1 MTPMTPMMRRHTT
14 SLALGATLLGSILL
28 MSGCVAGAV
37 GVLVE
42 NYKKTGT
49 HEVKA
54 QYTKLKDNSFA
65 VVVASGRGIESETP
79 GIGDAM
85 MERISFRLAQS
96 EVGASGVVPPRDV
109 VKALYDHPS
118 WQSMRYSEMAK
129 DLLGGVDRLV
139 YIELEDFR
147 LTDPGNTYEWAGVAS
162 GRVMVI
168 EADGLDPD
176 RIAFEKLVSVQ
187 FPTKKGFTPEAMTSK
202 EVASTLLSY
211 FVDRASWLFYDH
223 QEPYYPEY

>member
-1 MTPMTPMMRRHTT
+1 MTSPRTT
-14 SLALGATLLGSILL
+14 SMVLGATLLALALSL
-28 MSGCVAGAV
+28 SGCAAG
-37 GVLVE
+37 GVIGVVVE
-42 NYKKTGT
+42 NYKKTST
-49 HEVKA
+49 HEIKA
-54 QYTKLKDNSFA
+54 QYTKLEGHSFA

-79 GIGDAM
+79 GISDAM
-85 MERISFRLAQS
+85 MERISIRLAAD
-96 EVGASGVVPPRDV
+96 EVGASGAVQPQDV
-109 VKALYDHPS
+109 IRTLYNHPS
-118 WQSMRYSEMAK
+118 WQSMTYSELAK
-129 DLLGGVDRLV
+129 LLGGVDRLV

-147 LTDPGNTYEWAGVAS
+147 LTDPGNSYEWAGVAS

-176 RIAFEKLVSVQ
+176 RVVFEKLVSVQ
-187 FPTKKGFTPEAMTSK
+187 FPTKKGLTPDALSAK